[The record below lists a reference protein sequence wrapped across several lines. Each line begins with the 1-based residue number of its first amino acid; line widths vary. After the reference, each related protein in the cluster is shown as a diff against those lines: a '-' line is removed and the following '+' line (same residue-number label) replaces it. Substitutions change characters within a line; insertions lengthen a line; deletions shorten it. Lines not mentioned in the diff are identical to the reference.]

1 MKAILYG
8 LLFTVG
14 ISGCSRQKAPQ
25 VTFVLTSG
33 DYQVVVSGEGELE
46 ASNAQVLSAPPVWP
60 APTLSYL
67 VPEGTVVEK
76 GQVVARLTASQIETE
91 YLNALEDL
99 DVQRANYVVKN
110 AELNQQLLQ
119 YETQMTTANASA
131 EAARLQAAKL
141 DFEAPRTREIK
152 RLEIA
157 QFELEAERARKNLE
171 SLKKIQAEERANAQ
185 MRIRQAENNLARAK
199 AQLDQLTL
207 TVPYR
212 GIVIHGINPRTQ
224 EKVKQGEM
232 IFPRMPVVQLPDL
245 SSMQVNLKISETDAQ
260 RLAAGMRARIT
271 IPSLGSAL
279 YPGRVAR
286 VDRVAKPIQRDS
298 KVKRVEVIVQIDTAA
313 AEIRPG
319 LTAVV
324 QIVVRNLRD
333 VTAVPHECLFERDSI
348 RVVYVQREHRYE
360 VRPVAVL
367 FQDEDFTVLY
377 GELAPGD
384 RLAMSDPG
392 EKRVIFPKK
401 LAAPMVPAALDSLRV
416 RRRSEGLPN
425 GASPAAAQD
434 EVPKRPE
441 NDRRSGAPPFQRTQ

>member
-1 MKAILYG
+1 MKPFLYG
-8 LLFTVG
+8 LLLTLG
-14 ISGCSRQKAPQ
+14 ISGCSRQRAPE
-25 VTFVLTSG
+25 VTFVLASG
-33 DYQVVVSGEGELE
+33 EYPVVVKGEGELE

-67 VPEGTVVEK
+67 IPEGTVVEK
-76 GQVVARLTASQIETE
+76 GEVIARLTASQIETE
-91 YLNALEDL
+91 YLMAQEDL

-152 RLEIA
+152 RLEIS

-171 SLKKIQAEERANAQ
+171 SLKKIQTEERANAQ

-207 TVPYR
+207 TAPYR

-224 EKVKQGEM
+224 EKVKQGETV
-232 IFPRMPVVQLPDL
+232 FPRMPVAQLPDL

-260 RLAAGMRARIT
+260 RLAAGMTARIT

-279 YPGRVAR
+279 FPGRVAR
-286 VDRVAKPIQRDS
+286 IDRVAKPIQRDS
-298 KVKRVEVIVQIDTAA
+298 KVKRVEVIVQIDTSA

-319 LTAVV
+319 LTAAV
-324 QIVVRNLRD
+324 QIAVRNLRD
-333 VTAVPHECLFERDSI
+333 VLAVPHECLFERDSVK
-348 RVVYVQREHRYE
+348 VVYVQRDRKYE
-360 VRPVAVL
+360 ARPVAVL
-367 FQDEDFTVLY
+367 FQDEDFAALY
-377 GELAPGD
+377 GDLALGD

-392 EKRVIFPKK
+392 QENVIAPKK
-401 LAAPMVPAALDSLRV
+401 LAVPAVPATLDTFRI
-416 RRRSEGLPN
+416 RRRSEGSPN
-425 GASPAAAQD
+425 GASPAPAGVEA
-434 EVPKRPE
+434 PLRPE
-441 NDRRSGAPPFQRTQ
+441 NRRGDGAPPFQRPQ